1 MATRAPRPS
10 TCAPPLRSSRAK
22 SRGAGTDSSRAP
34 LDYARDER
42 VGLVT
47 GAKLVVEA
55 LEREGVRHV
64 FGYPGGAIMPV
75 YDALPG
81 SKLEHILVRH
91 EQAAALAADAYG
103 RVTGEPGVCIATS
116 GPGATNLVT
125 GIANAFLDSAP
136 LVAITGQVAS
146 PLIGTDA
153 FQEVDI
159 FGITLPIVKHSF
171 VIRSTAEIPQVF
183 ADAFRIARSG
193 RPGPVLI
200 DLPKDM
206 GVKAA
211 VPAAVRP
218 HVEETEE
225 PDRDAIARAN
235 ALIAEARAP
244 ILYFGGGIAIARAEQ
259 ALRDF
264 AARSGIPSVATLKGL
279 GGIPTDDEAFL
290 GMLGMHGMR
299 AANIAIDQCDLL
311 IAVGARFDDRA
322 TGKLDTFAP
331 NARVVHIDGDPAEIG
346 KLRRAEIGIAGDI
359 EAILDALNAVP
370 DAAAWRALCLRRK
383 RLWATCYGAPG
394 NGVYAPALLKLLSEA
409 APANTIF
416 TCDVGQHQMWV
427 AQHCRFT
434 RPQAHLTSAGLGT
447 MGYGIPAGIG
457 ALLADPDATVITVS
471 GDGSI
476 MMNIQELATLR
487 RYRLPLKILL
497 LDNAQL
503 GMVRQWQELFFD
515 ENFSEI
521 DLSDNPD
528 FAEVARSFGIEAFTV
543 DHRSEVPG
551 AVARLLGTNGP
562 ILCHVRIDPRENVW
576 PLVPPN
582 SSNVEMMERAR

>member
-1 MATRAPRPS
+1 M
-10 TCAPPLRSSRAK
+10 SSAAQA
-22 SRGAGTDSSRAP
+22 SPAAQP
-34 LDYARDER
+34 QP
-42 VGLVT
+42 VT
-47 GAKLVVEA
+47 GARLVVEA
-55 LEREGVRHV
+55 LEREGVKHV

-75 YDALPG
+75 YDALTG
-81 SKLEHILVRH
+81 SSLEHILVRH

-103 RVTGEPGVCIATS
+103 RVTGRPGVCLATS

-125 GIANAFLDSAP
+125 GIANAFLDSVP
-136 LVAITGQVAS
+136 MVAITGQVAS

-171 VIRSTAEIPQVF
+171 VIRRTEDIPQIF

-206 GVKAA
+206 GMKAA
-211 VPAAVRP
+211 VPDPVRP
-218 HVEETEE
+218 HAEA
-225 PDRDAIARAN
+225 PDEIDEALVARAN
-235 ALIAEARAP
+235 AMIAGARAP
-244 ILYFGGGIAIARAEQ
+244 ILYFGGGIAIARAER

-264 AARSGIPSVATLKGL
+264 AARSAIPSVATLKGL
-279 GGIPTDDEAFL
+279 GGLPTSDANFL

-299 AANIAIDQCDLL
+299 AANMAIDKCDLL
-311 IAVGARFDDRA
+311 ICIGARFDDRA
-322 TGKLDTFAP
+322 TGKLATFAP
-331 NARVVHIDGDPAEIG
+331 NARVIHIDGDPAEIG
-346 KLRRAEIGIAGDI
+346 KLRRAEVGIAGDI
-359 EAILDALNAVP
+359 SAIMDRLDAVP
-370 DAAAWRALCLRRK
+370 ADADAWRDQCLRQK
-383 RLWATCYGAPG
+383 KMWAMSYDAPG
-394 NGVYAPALLKLLSEA
+394 NGVYAPALLKQLSEA

-457 ALLADPDATVITVS
+457 ALLADPSATVITVS

-476 MMNIQELATLR
+476 MMNIQELATIR
-487 RYRLPLKILL
+487 RYRLPLKIVLI
-497 LDNAQL
+497 DNAQL

-528 FAEVARSFGIEAFTV
+528 FAEVARSFGIEAFTI
-543 DHRSEVPG
+543 DHRSEVQG
-551 AVARLLGTNGP
+551 AVDRLLATNGP

>member
-1 MATRAPRPS
+1 MATRAPRKALEAVP
-10 TCAPPLRSSRAK
+10 AP
-22 SRGAGTDSSRAP
+22 
-34 LDYARDER
+34 
-42 VGLVT
+42 VT
-47 GAKLVVEA
+47 GARLVVEA
-55 LEREGVRHV
+55 LEREGVRHL

-81 SKLEHILVRH
+81 SKLQHILVRH
-91 EQAAALAADAYG
+91 EQGAALAADAYG
-103 RVTGEPGVCIATS
+103 RVTGQPGVCIATS

-125 GIANAFLDSAP
+125 GIANAFLDSVP
-136 LVAITGQVAS
+136 LVAITGQVAT

-171 VIRSTAEIPQVF
+171 VIRRTEDIPQVF

-206 GVKAA
+206 GVKAV
-211 VPAAVRP
+211 VPAEIRP
-218 HVEETEE
+218 HVEAVEAPE
-225 PDRDAIARAN
+225 AALIAEAN

-244 ILYFGGGIAIARAEQ
+244 ILYFGGGIAIARAER
-259 ALRDF
+259 ALRAF
-264 AARSGIPSVATLKGL
+264 AARAGIPSVATLKGL
-279 GGIPTDDEAFL
+279 GGIPTDDAAFL

-299 AANIAIDQCDLL
+299 AANIAIDNCDLL
-311 IAVGARFDDRA
+311 ICIGARFDDRA
-322 TGKLDTFAP
+322 TGKADTFAP
-331 NARVVHIDGDPAEIG
+331 NARIIHLDGDAAEIG
-346 KLRRAEIGIAGDI
+346 KLRRADVGIAGDI
-359 EAILDALNAVP
+359 VQAMDLLTAIP
-370 DAAAWRALCLRRK
+370 RCAAWRDQCLRQK
-383 RLWATCYGAPG
+383 AMWAMDYDAPG
-394 NGVYAPALLKLLSEA
+394 NGVYAPALLKTLSEA
-409 APANTIF
+409 APDNTIF

-427 AQHCRFT
+427 AQHCRFS

-457 ALLADPDATVITVS
+457 ALLADPSATVITVS

-476 MMNIQELATLR
+476 MMNIQELATIR
-487 RYRLPLKILL
+487 RYRLPLKIVL

-515 ENFSEI
+515 RNFSEI

-528 FAEVARSFGIEAFTV
+528 FAEVARAFGIEAFTI
-543 DHRSEVPG
+543 DHRSEVAG

-582 SSNVEMMERAR
+582 SSNVEMMEKAR